1 MSSGA
6 TIEGYASVFGERD
19 GAGDRVMSGAFN
31 KSLAARG
38 PAGIAMLWQHDPETP
53 IGRWEL
59 LKEDRVGLRVR
70 GRLLTG
76 LERGREAA
84 LLIAAGA
91 LTGLSIGF
99 RARRALR
106 SPTTRERVLQD
117 IDLWE
122 ISLVTFPQAEHA
134 RIRRIG

>member
-1 MSSGA
+1 MSAGA
-6 TIEGYASVFGERD
+6 VIEGYASIFGDRD
-19 GAGDRVMSGAFN
+19 GAGDRVLSGAFRRCL
-31 KSLAARG
+31 SARG
-38 PAGIAMLWQHDPETP
+38 PGGIAMLWQHDPATP
-53 IGRWEL
+53 VGRWDTL
-59 LKEDRVGLRVR
+59 VEDRVGLRVR

-106 SPTTRERVLQD
+106 SSTGRERLLQD

-122 ISLVTFPQAEHA
+122 ISLVTFPQAERA
-134 RIRRIG
+134 RIRFIG

>member
-1 MSSGA
+1 MNGAA

-19 GAGDRVMSGAFN
+19 EAGDRVVFGAFRR
-31 KSLAARG
+31 SLAARG
-38 PAGIAMLWQHDPETP
+38 ARGIAMLWQHDPGAP
-53 IGRWEL
+53 IGRWDVL
-59 LKEDRVGLRVR
+59 AEDRWGLHVR

-76 LERGREAA
+76 LARGREAA
-84 LLIAAGA
+84 VLIAAGA

-99 RARRALR
+99 RPRRAVR
-106 SPTTRERVLQD
+106 AAGTGERILQD

-122 ISLVTFPQAEHA
+122 ISLVTFPQADKA